1 MRKRMM
7 GIVLA
12 TAALAACG
20 GDAREPGGAAGDAAV
35 VDSGMAPTPALDSVG
50 TTTNSDPGRSD

>member
-7 GIVLA
+7 AILLA
-12 TAALAACG
+12 AAALAACG
-20 GDAREPGGAAGDAAV
+20 GDAGQSGAAGDAAV

>member
-1 MRKRMM
+1 MRKRLV

-12 TAALAACG
+12 AAALTACG
-20 GDAREPGGAAGDAAV
+20 GDAGQGGAAGDAAV

-50 TTTNSDPGRSD
+50 TTTSSDPGRSD

>member
-7 GIVLA
+7 GIVL
-12 TAALAACG
+12 TVAALAACG
-20 GDAREPGGAAGDAAV
+20 GNAGQSGAAGDAAV